1 MSVTSAGV
9 AVADTGAI
17 GSENSGFTG
26 TVYGDGD
33 PFYDA
38 CSNQSSTMIKMTGT
52 NVGDLLNTAGVT
64 WGWFQGGF
72 KPSSVLP
79 NGNPVCG
86 RSHTNVGGISIT
98 DYNPHH
104 NPFEYYA
111 STANPLHTPP
121 ASVNEVGHN
130 GQANHEYDL
139 SWFFQALAAGK
150 MPAVSFLKAA
160 NYQDGHAGYS
170 DPTDEQHFLVKTV
183 NAIMKSPFWANT
195 AIIIT
200 YDDSDGWYDHQMPPI
215 VNSSADP
222 ATDALNGPGVCG
234 HGTPLGGFQDRCG
247 YGQRLPFLVLSP
259 FARPNFVSGTTIDQ
273 SSVLKFIEDN
283 WLGRLRI
290 STTSFDNIAGSIDN
304 MFTFSHPSATR
315 LILNTKGQVV
325 AR

>member
-1 MSVTSAGV
+1 MHALVHPQNDGGRGRR
-9 AVADTGAI
+9 GALPR
-17 GSENSGFTG
+17 GHRHGGRRYRRTQDD
-26 TVYGDGD
+26 DGNHHD
-33 PFYDA
+33 PYH
-38 CSNQSSTMIKMTGT
+38 
-52 NVGDLLNTAGVT
+52 L
-64 WGWFQGGF
+64 
-72 KPSSVLP
+72 
-79 NGNPVCG
+79 
-86 RSHTNVGGISIT
+86 
-98 DYNPHH
+98 
-104 NPFEYYA
+104 
-111 STANPLHTPP
+111 
-121 ASVNEVGHN
+121 NEVGHN

-150 MPAVSFLKAA
+150 MPTVSFLKAA

-170 DPTDEQHFLVKTV
+170 DPTDERHFLVKTV

-222 ATDALNGPGVCG
+222 SLDALNGPGVCG

-283 WLGRLRI
+283 WLGGQRI
-290 STTSFDNIAGSIDN
+290 STTSFDNLAGSIDN

-325 AR
+325 ARWPAAGRPTAPAARRSAYHGDHGFPAYRRAGDRGAGQGQRP